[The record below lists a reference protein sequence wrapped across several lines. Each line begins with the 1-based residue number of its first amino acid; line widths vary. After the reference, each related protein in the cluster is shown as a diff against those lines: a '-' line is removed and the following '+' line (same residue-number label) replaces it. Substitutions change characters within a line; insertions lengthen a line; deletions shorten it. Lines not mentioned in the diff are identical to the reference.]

1 MIGKGGERHPRPIEK
16 TSGHETFPHGA
27 QVLISYWRFAAYMT
41 AILKMKTS
49 FISILM
55 ILVFFTVPTAAD
67 NHQGDIIIDEIVE
80 WTTDQDVNQNI
91 HITSEGKLTISSSIT
106 FSSISTIIIDQGG
119 ELRLIEYSELISEK
133 RATSLKTL
141 GIIDEQNRSKI
152 IIPSS
157 IHNGDINVI
166 IISEEGAGLDGSNVY
181 LGDMEPVLMSGMNFS
196 LNIPESQTDTVL
208 GFTGYG
214 QFPIIKS
221 ITLETESGNFE
232 YKANELP
239 YQNMLLHGGNGL
251 TINSNGKIEIIE
263 NSTLHGV
270 NIISSGEL
278 VIKEGI
284 IIDSCPMKLI
294 SDDAS
299 LIIQNSQISG
309 SRDDHY
315 FEAQPLTNIEWGNFE
330 DNTAV
335 AIKGNLIDRWERI
348 ISNQV
353 IIFDS
358 EGVYF
363 SITGNSPNG
372 VLEISNY
379 SDSDGKSVI
388 NTQGNS
394 RVIEI
399 GWANGEVTTEN
410 AVISIIE
417 YRTAWNI
424 ESSGINNYGPMNFE
438 LTWDKEIDLT
448 SINVPNIEW
457 VALTVNIDNST
468 SEEKLQTGVSQQ
480 ISAILA
486 NRGSASAN
494 LYFDCNI
501 TETGMSAD
509 IGGYQNV
516 VIDAGEEVEVYFG
529 WRNNEPGTLSLTCE
543 VLTPTQLVDYEN
555 SQAFGGGTMSTEP
568 VLWEEISDESFNM
581 IPILIV
587 IIIIMISAGV
597 YFVHNL
603 SKNAEET
610 AEILDNYNKSTKN
623 EEEN

>member
-1 MIGKGGERHPRPIEK
+1 
-16 TSGHETFPHGA
+16 
-27 QVLISYWRFAAYMT
+27 
-41 AILKMKTS
+41 MKTG
-49 FISILM
+49 FTSILL
-55 ILVFFTVPTAAD
+55 ILVFFTVPTVAD

-80 WTTDQDVNQNI
+80 WTTDQDINQNI

-106 FSSISTIIIDQGG
+106 FSSASTIMIDQGG
-119 ELRLIEYSELISEK
+119 ELRLIEYSELISDK

-141 GIIDEQNRSKI
+141 GAVDEQNRSSI

-157 IHNGDINVI
+157 IHNGDINI
-166 IISEEGAGLDGSNVY
+166 IINAEEGALLDGSNVY

-196 LNIPESQTDTVL
+196 LNVPESQEDTVL

-221 ITLETESGNFE
+221 IILETESGNYE

-239 YQNMLLHGGNGL
+239 YRNMLLHGHNGL
-251 TINSNGKIEIIE
+251 TINSDGKIEIIE
-263 NSTLHGV
+263 NSTLYGV
-270 NIISSGEL
+270 NIISSSETI
-278 VIKEGI
+278 IKEGI
-284 IIDSCPMKLI
+284 IKDSSPMILT

-315 FEAQPLTNIEWGNFE
+315 VQAQPLTNIEWGTSE
-330 DNTAV
+330 DNTSV

-348 ISNQV
+348 ISDQV
-353 IIFDS
+353 IILDS

-372 VLEISNY
+372 VLEINNY
-379 SDSDGKSVI
+379 SGFDGKSVI
-388 NTQGNS
+388 NT

-399 GWANGEVTTEN
+399 GWANGEITREN
-410 AVISIIE
+410 AVISILE
-417 YRTAWNI
+417 YRTAWNT
-424 ESSGINNYGPMNFE
+424 ESSGINNYGPANFE
-438 LTWDKEIDLT
+438 LTWEKEIDLT

-457 VALTVNIDNST
+457 VALTVNLDDST
-468 SEEKLQTGVSQQ
+468 SEENLQTGVSQQ
-480 ISAILA
+480 ISAVLA
-486 NRGSASAN
+486 NRGGASAN
-494 LYFDCNI
+494 LFFDCNVA
-501 TETGMSAD
+501 ETGMSAD

-516 VIDAGEEVEVYFG
+516 MIDAGEEVEVFFD

-543 VLTPTQLVDYEN
+543 ILTPSQLVDYEN

-568 VLWEEISDESFNM
+568 ILWEEINDESFNM

-587 IIIIMISAGV
+587 IIIVMISAGV

-603 SKNAEET
+603 SKNAQET
-610 AEILDNYNKSTKN
+610 AEILDNYNKSSKN
-623 EEEN
+623 EEEI